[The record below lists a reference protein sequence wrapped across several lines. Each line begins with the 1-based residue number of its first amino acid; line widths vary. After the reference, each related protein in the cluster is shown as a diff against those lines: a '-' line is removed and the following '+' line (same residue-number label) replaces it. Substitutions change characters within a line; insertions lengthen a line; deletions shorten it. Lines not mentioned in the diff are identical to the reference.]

1 MATHSTVL
9 SWRIPATEE
18 PGGLP
23 SMGSHRVRHDRG
35 DLAAAAAAAAA
46 LNLWIALD
54 SVVILT
60 KLIPPIQEHYIPLH
74 LFVSSFISFIN
85 VIGFCIHIFASLD
98 RFISSCCIIF
108 ISMVNRVV
116 SLISHSDLSL
126 LDYRNARDLFVL
138 IL

>member
-9 SWRIPATEE
+9 SWRIPATED
-18 PGGLP
+18 PGGLL
-23 SMGSHRVRHDRG
+23 SMGLHRVRHDQS
-35 DLAAAAAAAAA
+35 DLAAAAAVAA
-46 LNLWIALD
+46 LNLWITLD

-60 KLIPPIQEHYIPLH
+60 KLIPQIQEHYIPLH

-98 RFISSCCIIF
+98 RFISSCFKIF

-126 LDYRNARDLFVL
+126 LDYRNARDFCVL